1 MIQATPISLTSR
13 GNDRIAWIGNLRGI
27 FDLKSAYSIAMG
39 TDFTLPVNASWI
51 WKFETLPRI
60 KTLLWRCT
68 HNNIGVKTC
77 LAKRGIVD
85 EDWCPIYQRD
95 SETILHALRDCPRV
109 KEVWI
114 QSGVKVMNRVFWM
127 SNLQEWLDINGKV
140 NSSYIQGKPHW
151 RIIFSFVA
159 WNIWKSKNLY
169 VFNKKNQ
176 NPYLSTEIENLTLE
190 FMYYVTSPRNPICK
204 TNRRIRWQKPPAR
217 WEKLNTDGSSM
228 DSLERAGWRGIVR
241 DEHGGW
247 VVGFAKHI
255 GSTKKFVA
263 ELWGLRDRLVLCC
276 NMNISCL
283 IVEIDANLAR

>member
-1 MIQATPISLTSR
+1 MST
-13 GNDRIAWIGNLRGI
+13 N
-27 FDLKSAYSIAMG
+27 
-39 TDFTLPVNASWI
+39 FTLPVNASWI
-51 WKFETLPRI
+51 WKSETLPRI

-263 ELWGLRDRLVLCC
+263 ELWGPRDRLVLCC

>member
-13 GNDRIAWIGNLRGI
+13 GSDRIAWIGNPRGI

-51 WKFETLPRI
+51 WKSKTLPRI

-95 SETILHALRDCPRV
+95 LETILHALGDCPRV

-114 QSGVKVMNRVFWM
+114 RPGVKVMNWVFWM
-127 SNLQEWLDINGKV
+127 SNLQEWLNINGKV
-140 NSSYIQGKPHW
+140 NSNYIQGKPPW

-159 WNIWKSKNLY
+159 WSIWKRKNLC

-176 NPYLSTEIENLTLE
+176 NPYLSTKIENQALE
-190 FMYYVTSPRNPICK
+190 FMYCMTSPRNWILK
-204 TNRRIRWQKPPAR
+204 TNRRICWEKPPAG
-217 WEKLNTDGSSM
+217 WKKLNTNGSSI
-228 DSLERAGWRGIVR
+228 DNLTRVSCGSFIR
-241 DEHGGW
+241 DKHGGW
-247 VVGFAKHI
+247 VVGFVKHI
-255 GSTKKFVA
+255 GSTNNFVV
-263 ELWGLRDRLVLCC
+263 ELWGLRDRLVLCY
-276 NMNISCL
+276 NMNIS
-283 IVEIDANLAR
+283 